1 VIVEQYTMDH
11 GLLRTMLGIEKKV
24 AILTGQWGKKQEKA
38 VATPEARGLTLIEGM
53 TDAER
58 AVLEAKLEAIA
69 NSTDFNEPDNDNPMS
84 YTLKQLSKDAPGV
97 AT

>member
-1 VIVEQYTMDH
+1 
-11 GLLRTMLGIEKKV
+11 
-24 AILTGQWGKKQEKA
+24 
-38 VATPEARGLTLIEGM
+38 M

-69 NSTDFNEPDNDNPMS
+69 NSTDFNEPDDDNPMS